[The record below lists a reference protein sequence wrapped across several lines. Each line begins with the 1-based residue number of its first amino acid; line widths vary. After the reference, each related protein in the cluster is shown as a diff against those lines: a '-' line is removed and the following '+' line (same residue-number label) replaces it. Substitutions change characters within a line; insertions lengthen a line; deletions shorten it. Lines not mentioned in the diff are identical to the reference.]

1 MADDNQSADSFN
13 IPSWVPPPVVDTAKA
28 LRIHFVDRRDDL
40 AVLDRIVSDDR
51 MDMVWKELLKRKKGA
66 STEFFYSAHVPSIES
81 DDDAAHHSGAMAAL
95 FYYAMSLAL
104 SGPKVVTVRELENIR
119 GKLLDESEMLKR
131 AAELLRVRGP
141 GRVATNSAAGAAD
154 GAQARKAESD
164 QLAKAKTR
172 LIVKRDTGD
181 PQARCFAI
189 LFARR
194 CEELF
199 GTEMHGVTARVA
211 SVALGRTIT
220 QRAVRG
226 WCEHPADKG
235 GS

>member
-1 MADDNQSADSFN
+1 M
-13 IPSWVPPPVVDTAKA
+13 
-28 LRIHFVDRRDDL
+28 
-40 AVLDRIVSDDR
+40 DRIVSDDR
-51 MDMVWKELLKRKKGA
+51 VDMVWKELLTRKKGA
-66 STEFFYSAHVPSIES
+66 STEFFYSAHVPSINS
-81 DDDAAHHSGAMAAL
+81 GDAITHQHAAMAAL
-95 FYYAMSLAL
+95 FYHAVSVAV
-104 SGPKVVTVRELENIR
+104 SAARVVTRADLEGLR
-119 GKLLDESEMLKR
+119 RKLLDESEMLER

-141 GRVATNSAAGAAD
+141 GKAAPDNAAGVAD
-154 GAQARKAESD
+154 CAQARKAESD

-199 GTEMHGVTARVA
+199 GEEMHGVTARVA